1 MGPRGRKSLRAR
13 VEVDA
18 LGVLGFLTAWFLGRA

>member
-1 MGPRGRKSLRAR
+1 MGPGGWKSLRAR

-18 LGVLGFLTAWFLGRA
+18 LGVPGFLTAWFSGRA